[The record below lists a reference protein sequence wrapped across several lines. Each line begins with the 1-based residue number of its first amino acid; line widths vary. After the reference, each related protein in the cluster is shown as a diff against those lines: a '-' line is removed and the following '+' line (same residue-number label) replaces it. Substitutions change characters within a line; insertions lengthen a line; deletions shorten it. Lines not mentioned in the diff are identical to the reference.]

1 MRKRKNEIFT
11 TIKEDIVN
19 HAKAYFIVVI
29 IFTVGLFL
37 GVLFVNKT
45 ENKSEIEKYINSY
58 IDETKQI
65 QNANYFDELQKDI
78 RSKITL
84 TFFLW
89 FAGTTIIG
97 IPIVLGIILF
107 RGFCLGYTI
116 ASCIFALGK
125 VKGLIFVI
133 ITVFLQNAIFIPAL
147 MILGVSSIK
156 LYTSIIKDRRKENIK
171 VSILKHSI
179 VSIFILIILIISS
192 LIKIGISYRL
202 ILLFA
207 KYF

>member
-179 VSIFILIILIISS
+179 VSIMVMIVLIVSAIVKIEYS
-192 LIKIGISYRL
+192 L
-202 ILLFA
+202 
-207 KYF
+207 

>member
-65 QNANYFDELQKDI
+65 QNANYFDELQK
-78 RSKITL
+78 
-84 TFFLW
+84 
-89 FAGTTIIG
+89 
-97 IPIVLGIILF
+97 
-107 RGFCLGYTI
+107 
-116 ASCIFALGK
+116 
-125 VKGLIFVI
+125 
-133 ITVFLQNAIFIPAL
+133 
-147 MILGVSSIK
+147 
-156 LYTSIIKDRRKENIK
+156 IIKGNISELENKYRGNESTLRKLHQIQSDINQ
-171 VSILKHSI
+171 
-179 VSIFILIILIISS
+179 
-192 LIKIGISYRL
+192 
-202 ILLFA
+202 
-207 KYF
+207 